1 MVNTDFSFKVPKIE
15 KVSESTDKKT
25 ATFVVEP
32 LERGFGL
39 TLGSSLRRIMLSS
52 LSGTAVTGIKIEGV
66 LHEFSSIPGVHE
78 DVSEIIMNIKQLVIK
93 NVAQI
98 NEPTTAR
105 IEFEGEGVV
114 RASDIQIGP
123 DYEIVNP
130 DLVIAHLNTPDSKLY
145 MDLAINNGRGYISA
159 DKNKSDDQPV
169 GVISIDSIYTP
180 IERVN
185 IAVTNTRVGHDTDL
199 DKLTLD
205 ITTNGS
211 ITPEDALSLAA
222 KTLRDQLNVF
232 IDLSDAVEI
241 IEDVVVEETPD
252 TSEILSMKIEDMEL
266 SVRSFN
272 CLKRAGI
279 NTVEDLCN
287 KTESE
292 MMKIRNLGNKSLVEV
307 HERLEAMGLSLRKDS
322 E

>member
-145 MDLAINNGRGYISA
+145 MDLAINNGRGYIST

-185 IAVTNTRVGHDTDL
+185 MAVTNTRVGHDTDL

>member
-52 LSGTAVTGIKIEGV
+52 LSGTAVTVIKIEGV

-185 IAVTNTRVGHDTDL
+185 MAVTNTRVGHDTDL

>member
-169 GVISIDSIYTP
+169 GVVSIDSIYTP

-185 IAVTNTRVGHDTDL
+185 MAVTNTRVGHDTDL

>member
-105 IEFEGEGVV
+105 IEFDGEGVV

-185 IAVTNTRVGHDTDL
+185 MAVTNTRVGHDTDL

>member
-78 DVSEIIMNIKQLVIK
+78 EVSEIIMNIKQLVIK

-185 IAVTNTRVGHDTDL
+185 MAVTNTRVGHDTDL

-272 CLKRAGI
+272 CLKRARI

>member
-185 IAVTNTRVGHDTDL
+185 MAVTNTRVGHDTDL

-232 IDLSDAVEI
+232 IDLSDVVEI

>member
-185 IAVTNTRVGHDTDL
+185 MAVTNTRVGHDTDL
-199 DKLTLD
+199 DKLTLN

>member
-185 IAVTNTRVGHDTDL
+185 MAVTNTRVGHDTDL

-307 HERLEAMGLSLRKDS
+307 HEKLEAMGLSLRKDS

>member
-130 DLVIAHLNTPDSKLY
+130 DLVIAHLNTCLLY
-145 MDLAINNGRGYISA
+145 
-159 DKNKSDDQPV
+159 
-169 GVISIDSIYTP
+169 
-180 IERVN
+180 
-185 IAVTNTRVGHDTDL
+185 
-199 DKLTLD
+199 
-205 ITTNGS
+205 
-211 ITPEDALSLAA
+211 
-222 KTLRDQLNVF
+222 
-232 IDLSDAVEI
+232 
-241 IEDVVVEETPD
+241 
-252 TSEILSMKIEDMEL
+252 TSRC
-266 SVRSFN
+266 V
-272 CLKRAGI
+272 
-279 NTVEDLCN
+279 
-287 KTESE
+287 
-292 MMKIRNLGNKSLVEV
+292 
-307 HERLEAMGLSLRKDS
+307 
-322 E
+322 

>member
-185 IAVTNTRVGHDTDL
+185 MAVTNTRVGHDTDL

-222 KTLRDQLNVF
+222 KTLRDQLSVF

>member
-145 MDLAINNGRGYISA
+145 MDLSINNGRGYISA

-185 IAVTNTRVGHDTDL
+185 MAVTNTRVGHDTDL

>member
-185 IAVTNTRVGHDTDL
+185 MAVTNTRVGHDTDL

-232 IDLSDAVEI
+232 TDLSDAVEI

>member
-185 IAVTNTRVGHDTDL
+185 MAVTNTRVGHDTDL

-307 HERLEAMGLSLRKDS
+307 HERLEAMGLSLRKES

>member
-105 IEFEGEGVV
+105 IEFEGDGVV

-185 IAVTNTRVGHDTDL
+185 MAVTNTRVGHDTDL

>member
-185 IAVTNTRVGHDTDL
+185 MAVTNTRVGHDTDL

-307 HERLEAMGLSLRKDS
+307 HERLESMGLSLRKDS

>member
-185 IAVTNTRVGHDTDL
+185 MAVTNTRVGHDTDI

>member
-180 IERVN
+180 IKRVN
-185 IAVTNTRVGHDTDL
+185 MAVTNTRVGHDTDL

>member
-66 LHEFSSIPGVHE
+66 LHEFISIPGVHE

-185 IAVTNTRVGHDTDL
+185 MAVTNTRVGHDTDL

-232 IDLSDAVEI
+232 IYLSDAVEI

>member
-185 IAVTNTRVGHDTDL
+185 MAVTNTRVGHDTDL

-266 SVRSFN
+266 SVRAFN

>member
-145 MDLAINNGRGYISA
+145 MDFAINNGRGYISA

-185 IAVTNTRVGHDTDL
+185 MAVTNTRVGHDTDL

>member
-123 DYEIVNP
+123 DHEIVNP
-130 DLVIAHLNTPDSKLY
+130 DLIIAHLNTPDSKLY

-185 IAVTNTRVGHDTDL
+185 MAVTNTRVGHDTDL

>member
-145 MDLAINNGRGYISA
+145 MDLAINNGRGDISA

-185 IAVTNTRVGHDTDL
+185 MAVTNTRVGHDTDL

>member
-185 IAVTNTRVGHDTDL
+185 MAVTNTRVGHDTDL

>member
-78 DVSEIIMNIKQLVIK
+78 DVSDIIMNIKQLVIK

-185 IAVTNTRVGHDTDL
+185 MAVTNTRVGHDTDL

>member
-105 IEFEGEGVV
+105 IEIEGEGVV

-185 IAVTNTRVGHDTDL
+185 MAVTNTRVGHDTDL

>member
-52 LSGTAVTGIKIEGV
+52 LSGTAVTGIKIEGI

-185 IAVTNTRVGHDTDL
+185 MAVTNTRVGHDTDL

>member
-114 RASDIQIGP
+114 RTSDIQIGP

-185 IAVTNTRVGHDTDL
+185 MAVTNTRVGHDTDL

>member
-185 IAVTNTRVGHDTDL
+185 MAVTNTRVGHDTDL

-307 HERLEAMGLSLRKDS
+307 HERLEAMGVSLRKDS

>member
-105 IEFEGEGVV
+105 IEFEGEGIV

-185 IAVTNTRVGHDTDL
+185 MAVTNTRVGHDTDL

>member
-130 DLVIAHLNTPDSKLY
+130 DLVIAHINTPDSKLY

-185 IAVTNTRVGHDTDL
+185 MAVTNTRVGHDTDL

>member
-185 IAVTNTRVGHDTDL
+185 MAVTNTRVGHDTDL

-232 IDLSDAVEI
+232 IDLSDAVVI

>member
-66 LHEFSSIPGVHE
+66 LHEFSSIPGIHE

-185 IAVTNTRVGHDTDL
+185 MAVTNTRVGHDTDL

>member
-185 IAVTNTRVGHDTDL
+185 MAVTNTRVGHDTDL

-307 HERLEAMGLSLRKDS
+307 HERLEAIGLSLRKDS

>member
-185 IAVTNTRVGHDTDL
+185 MAVTNTRVGHDTDL

-241 IEDVVVEETPD
+241 IEDVVVKETPD

>member
-185 IAVTNTRVGHDTDL
+185 MAVTNTRVGHDTDL

-205 ITTNGS
+205 IATNGS

>member
-185 IAVTNTRVGHDTDL
+185 MAVTNTRVGHDTDL

-307 HERLEAMGLSLRKDS
+307 HERLEALGLSLRKDS

>member
-145 MDLAINNGRGYISA
+145 MDLAINNGRGYVSA

-185 IAVTNTRVGHDTDL
+185 MAVTNTRVGHDTDL

>member
-185 IAVTNTRVGHDTDL
+185 MAVTNTRVGHDTDL

-266 SVRSFN
+266 SVRSLN

>member
-52 LSGTAVTGIKIEGV
+52 LSGTAVTGIKIGGV

-185 IAVTNTRVGHDTDL
+185 MAVTNTRVGHDTDL

>member
-145 MDLAINNGRGYISA
+145 MDLDINNGRGYISA

-185 IAVTNTRVGHDTDL
+185 MAVTNTRVGHDTDL